1 MDLRADLPRVRAPT
15 LVGAG
20 AQDPSTPPEHG
31 EAIAA
36 AIPGA
41 RFELLS
47 PSAHICAVERASEV
61 TGLIRDHLAL

>member
-1 MDLRADLPRVRAPT
+1 MDLRADLPRIQAPT
-15 LVGAG
+15 LVVAG

-36 AIPGA
+36 AIPRA

-47 PSAHICAVERASEV
+47 PSAHLCAVERARDV
-61 TGLIRDHLAL
+61 TLLIRDHLAP